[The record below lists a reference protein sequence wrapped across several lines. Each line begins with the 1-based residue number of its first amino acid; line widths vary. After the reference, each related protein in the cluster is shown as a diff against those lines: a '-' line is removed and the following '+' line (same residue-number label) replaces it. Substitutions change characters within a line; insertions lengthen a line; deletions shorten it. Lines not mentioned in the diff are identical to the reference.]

1 MTPNDTHEISLVT
14 VWQLSRPA
22 SLSVT
27 AVAWLLGLA
36 SAAGCGISLDWAS
49 ALAALLLTGGFHA
62 GTNIL
67 HAYHA
72 ARQEAAGGLA
82 RSPLS
87 ANDGI
92 HLIRQGR
99 ITLAQTRQ
107 VAWAV
112 LGLVMIA
119 GLALAVKVGGGLLL
133 LGLAGLMLTWA
144 FTAAPLKLEQWGGAE
159 IGAAL
164 AGWLAVLG
172 TDYTQRHHFF
182 LVPAVDA
189 WSFALLVAAIPLTQR
204 ATWPATPKPRLDL
217 NAIGALYV
225 ALIVLAYAW
234 LVGGVSLLYQPRQAL
249 WGLLSLPV
257 SLAAAAWLWGA
268 GRQPQRAC
276 RAWQLSLVA
285 ALLHGLAMAGG
296 LVTVT
301 MF

>member
-1 MTPNDTHEISLVT
+1 MTPRDTREISLAA

-27 AVAWLLGLA
+27 AVACLLGLA
-36 SAAGCGISLDWAS
+36 SAAGCGIDLDCAG
-49 ALAALLLTGGFHA
+49 ALAALPLAGGFHA

-67 HAYHA
+67 HTYHA
-72 ARQEAAGGLA
+72 ARREAAGNLA
-82 RSPLS
+82 SSPFP
-87 ANDGI
+87 AGDGVR
-92 HLIRQGR
+92 LIRQGD

-112 LGLVMIA
+112 LGLVMLA
-119 GLALAVKVGGGLLL
+119 GVALAVKVGGGLLL
-133 LGLAGLMLTWA
+133 LGLAGLVLAWA
-144 FTAAPLKLEQWGGAE
+144 ITAPPLKLGQRGGAE

-164 AGWLAVLG
+164 AWWLVVLG
-172 TDYTQRHHFF
+172 ADYVQRHHFF
-182 LVPAVDA
+182 LIPAVDA
-189 WSFALLVAAIPLTQR
+189 ASFGLLVAAIPLAQR
-204 ATWPATPKPRLDL
+204 AMWPTTPKPPMGR

-234 LVGGVSLLYQPRQAL
+234 LVGGVALLYQPQQAL

-257 SLAAAAWLWGA
+257 SLTAAAWLWGA
-268 GRQPQRAC
+268 AGQPQRA
-276 RAWQLSLVA
+276 RQAVQLTMAA